1 MHLWSDPPHGH
12 MKNSN
17 ERYLVTLLL
26 ILTGFLFESLT
37 LMLWIAEEL
46 LSLPDFSHTCQLSL
60 KGMHDEGNYTCRL
73 REILR
78 MNDTRTFPTLKSQ
91 ATSWRECFFRSTSSP
106 ESSRSFNDFHDVP
119 FGGVMKTC
127 SVVGPFSLIRA
138 RISWEK
144 ESEVSCHLSCSREQ
158 YLLVRNRPMVCTG
171 AMQRR
176 AWTRMTSNWFC
187 ASIFSC
193 THPTLMLTLN
203 IRQHFFFYQV
213 ILWKARNELCETY
226 QDCLGPLSFLA
237 DWSQLLAKQFSS
249 IKSLA
254 SALFVMV
261 GPRVPVWTGCPRR
274 SMIFR
279 SFLCI

>member
-138 RISWEK
+138 RISRIALGHFPSWQIEVNSWPNSFPLLRVWPVHSLSWWGP
-144 ESEVSCHLSCSREQ
+144 ESLYEQDVQDGLWFLGLFFAFCCWLLDESRGFKM
-158 YLLVRNRPMVCTG
+158 NRP
-171 AMQRR
+171 
-176 AWTRMTSNWFC
+176 C
-187 ASIFSC
+187 AS
-193 THPTLMLTLN
+193 
-203 IRQHFFFYQV
+203 
-213 ILWKARNELCETY
+213 E
-226 QDCLGPLSFLA
+226 
-237 DWSQLLAKQFSS
+237 
-249 IKSLA
+249 
-254 SALFVMV
+254 
-261 GPRVPVWTGCPRR
+261 
-274 SMIFR
+274 FR
-279 SFLCI
+279 SFTGNPGKGGKAVKVLEFVLMKVFWRLFIIISCRCS